1 MAKGKSP
8 GLDDG
13 VAVEFYT
20 YFWDLIGED
29 FFKMISAIVKGGGMP
44 KGVNNPLIKD

>member
-8 GLDDG
+8 GLDG
-13 VAVEFYT
+13 VVVEFNT
-20 YFWDLIGED
+20 YFSDMIGED
-29 FFKMISAIVKGGGMP
+29 FFKMISAIVKGGGLS